1 VESKLKLS
9 LESLTRQL
17 EDGFTILSVPTPL
30 NLLSS
35 LIVGLED
42 GFDVTE
48 LNSVR
53 ENTLSK
59 LSLKG

>member
-1 VESKLKLS
+1 MIDSKLS

-17 EDGFTILSVPTPL
+17 EDGFTILSVPIL
-30 NLLSS
+30 VNLLSY
-35 LIVGLED
+35 LIVGLEEGSD
-42 GFDVTE
+42 ATE

>member
-17 EDGFTILSVPTPL
+17 EDGFTILSVPIL
-30 NLLSS
+30 VNLSSS
-35 LIVGLED
+35 LIVGLEEE
-42 GFDVTE
+42 FVVTE

-59 LSLKG
+59 LSLKD